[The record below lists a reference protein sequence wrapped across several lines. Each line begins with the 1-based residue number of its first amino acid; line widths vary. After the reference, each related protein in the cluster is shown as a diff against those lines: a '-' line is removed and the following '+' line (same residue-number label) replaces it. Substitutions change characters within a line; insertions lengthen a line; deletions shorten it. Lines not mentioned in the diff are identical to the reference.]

1 MARERSTAGHEEPR
15 SEIADTGAPDA
26 HLCLGF
32 SISPEKCIRCIFQ
45 TREVFK
51 EDGGPAIADRGT
63 GQR

>member
-1 MARERSTAGHEEPR
+1 MPR
-15 SEIADTGAPDA
+15 LLHQPGKM
-26 HLCLGF
+26 HQVH
-32 SISPEKCIRCIFQ
+32 FQ